1 MWLKQLIKVRKVY
14 FFVFVVNIL
23 MQADDSQVSKLSHA
37 LKTVGERW
45 QSRMPETMD
54 LEYFSSTNFIGLF
67 VVNRCEALIR
77 QITADCC
84 EEAKKAGRWLTESVD
99 ITTLCLVTVSM

>member
-1 MWLKQLIKVRKVY
+1 
-14 FFVFVVNIL
+14 
-23 MQADDSQVSKLSHA
+23 
-37 LKTVGERW
+37 
-45 QSRMPETMD
+45 MPEAMD

-84 EEAKKAGRWLTESVD
+84 EEAKKSGRL
-99 ITTLCLVTVSM
+99 L